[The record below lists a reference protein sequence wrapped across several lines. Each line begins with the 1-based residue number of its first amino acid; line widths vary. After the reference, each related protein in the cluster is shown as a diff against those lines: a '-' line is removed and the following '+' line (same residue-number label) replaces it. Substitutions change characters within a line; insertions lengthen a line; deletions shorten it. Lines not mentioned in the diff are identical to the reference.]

1 MNEIDDIMIR
11 DGGRYKNLRGSS
23 LKDLE
28 LFEGKPNHYF
38 FECST
43 I

>member
-28 LFEGKPNHYF
+28 WFEGKLYHYF
-38 FECST
+38 IEY
-43 I
+43 